1 MEGWVF
7 AAGGLRPTVN
17 GLHEEVVIS
26 WLRSQRHC
34 PHTPPAPLRRT
45 DAARG
50 PAIAGE
56 VTSGCVAGDLV
67 PLGPGREGHLCNLVP
82 AGLEPGV
89 RILPNT
95 WSPMSAPSSPVLT
108 AYCTPGTPSPPTL
121 PGTLPLGQP
130 SAPNHDPKPPSSW
143 PSGPRSRHTVLP
155 AHPPQAPSPEPGVT

>member
-1 MEGWVF
+1 MEAWVF
-7 AAGGLRPTVN
+7 AAGGLRPTQWVARRS
-17 GLHEEVVIS
+17 GIS
-26 WLRSQRHC
+26 WLRSRRHC
-34 PHTPPAPLRRT
+34 PHTPPAPPPSRT

-56 VTSGCVAGDLV
+56 VTSGCVAGDLA
-67 PLGPGREGHLCNLVP
+67 PPGPGREGHLCNLVP

-108 AYCTPGTPSPPTL
+108 AYCAPGTPSPP
-121 PGTLPLGQP
+121 PCQGLPLGQP
-130 SAPNHDPKPPSSW
+130 SAPTHDPKPPPSW

-155 AHPPQAPSPEPGVT
+155 ARPSQENVL